1 MPNRHPAAVACHRHD
16 QQVQH
21 VAGLLDGRKDEVKA
35 LMLKV
40 LIRQGPR
47 LTLGSGLGNLTSSN
61 TKLLVFNLKK
71 CHDMLFQN
79 GPRVSK

>member
-1 MPNRHPAAVACHRHD
+1 MLMPNRHPAAVACHRHD

-47 LTLGSGLGNLTSSN
+47 LTLGSGLGNLTSFHTVIDLGDLPKDMWTAIKSP
-61 TKLLVFNLKK
+61 LK
-71 CHDMLFQN
+71 
-79 GPRVSK
+79 